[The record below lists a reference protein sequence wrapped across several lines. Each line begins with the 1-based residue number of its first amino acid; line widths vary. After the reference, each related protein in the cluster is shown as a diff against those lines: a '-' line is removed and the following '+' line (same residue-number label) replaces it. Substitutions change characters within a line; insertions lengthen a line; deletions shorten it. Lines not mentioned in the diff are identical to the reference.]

1 MSIRNIVINGS
12 NKPTSATSPIEALEE
27 FYFAFNHQDLETM
40 NHNWLQSPKASMS
53 NPLGGIKRGWNEIQA
68 VYARIFTGTARV
80 YVEYYDIE
88 IMQTDAMFCA
98 VGHERGWFRK
108 DDEEIELAIRTSRIY
123 QIENNRWCQLHHHGS
138 IDDPVLLAR
147 YQMAVMPKPGQRT
160 NS

>member
-1 MSIRNIVINGS
+1 MNTRNIVINGS

-40 NHNWLQSPKASMS
+40 SHNWLQSPKASMS

-68 VYARIFTGTARV
+68 VYTRIFTGTARV

-98 VGHERGWFRK
+98 VGRERGWFRK
-108 DDEEIELAIRTSRIY
+108 GDEEIELVIRTSRIY
-123 QIENNRWCQLHHHGS
+123 QMKNNRWRQVHHHGS
-138 IDDPVLLAR
+138 IDDPALLAR
-147 YQMAVMPKPGQRT
+147 YQMSVIPKFNQPT
-160 NS
+160 AS